1 MRSKLIEFSTDAT
14 IQLGGVQVPW
24 FGPGLLLA
32 IWLLFTVVWCV
43 WRLVRY
49 GRNGLFVGDLVPF
62 AVVAFAIWFA
72 PQFMRAIPVY
82 GYGLM
87 LFLGFLSS
95 TWLASRRLEKAGSD
109 PNIAWDVAMWI
120 FVGGIVGARLF
131 FVIQYFPRV
140 FAESNGPLEFLLNL
154 VNLQDGGLVFYGG
167 AILGAVAFFAFCR
180 RRGLSPLA
188 LGDVLI
194 PSIFLGM
201 TFGRIGCLLN
211 GCCFG
216 DYCELPWALVF
227 PPDSV
232 PFRAQIDQGF
242 LAGNEPGS
250 LPIHPTQ
257 VYSALNGLVLAL
269 LTWAYYPYRRFSGE
283 VLAVGW
289 IVYPISR
296 FLVEF
301 LRGDEL
307 GQFGTMFTISQ
318 YVSAALFATGL
329 LFYIWRVRSSPT
341 TVPLQIAA

>member
-1 MRSKLIEFSTDAT
+1 MRSKLIEFATDAT
-14 IQLGGVQVPW
+14 LSLGGVQVPW
-24 FGPGLLLA
+24 FGAGILLG
-32 IWLLFTVVWCV
+32 IWLVVTLGWAIFR
-43 WRLVRY
+43 WVRY
-49 GRNGLFVGDLVPF
+49 GRNGVTLGDLVPF
-62 AVVAFAIWFA
+62 AVVAGAIFIA
-72 PQFMRAIPVY
+72 PRFVQSIPVY

-87 LFLGFLSS
+87 LFLGFLSG
-95 TWLASRRLEKAGSD
+95 TWLASRRLEKAGED

-120 FVGGIVGARLF
+120 FVGGIIGARVF

-140 FAESNGPLEFLLNL
+140 FANVHGPGEFLFTL

-167 AILGAVAFFAFCR
+167 AILGAVAFFMFCR
-180 RRGLSPLA
+180 QRRLSPLA
-188 LGDVLI
+188 LGDLLI

-201 TFGRIGCLLN
+201 TFGRLGCLLN

-216 DYCELPWALVF
+216 DYCELPWAIVF

-242 LAGNEPGS
+242 LVGGETGS

-257 VYSALNGLVLAL
+257 VYSALNAFAMAL
-269 LTWAYYPYRRFSGE
+269 LTWTWYPHRRFSGE
-283 VLAVGW
+283 VLALGW

-307 GQFGTMFTISQ
+307 GQFGTMLTISQ
-318 YVSAALFATGL
+318 YVSAGLFLSGL
-329 LFYIWRVRSSPT
+329 LFYILHMRSSHEPS
-341 TVPLQIAA
+341 PLQQP